1 MVSSCDRRI
10 GDVPAASDMNP
21 RSTRSSSW
29 IRNYRFGCIGRAM
42 NVGNQYRVPPN
53 RTAPPQIPHPVFAAG
68 IGSNYQLEITNYQ
81 FSIIFHLD
89 RVKFR
94 SPSIESGDWF
104 AFLWRKT
111 ETGAR
116 EAQDHTGADFRLHQD
131 RDPHASC
138 AGRR

>member
-29 IRNYRFGCIGRAM
+29 IRNYRFGCIARAM
-42 NVGNQYRVPPN
+42 NVGNQYHVPPN
-53 RTAPPQIPHPVFAAG
+53 RTAPAPNPAPSLSPPGSA
-68 IGSNYQLEITNYQ
+68 SNYQLEITRYQ

-94 SPSIESGDWF
+94 PAKARDWV

-116 EAQDHTGADFRLHQD
+116 EAQNHTGADFRLHQD
-131 RDPHASC
+131 RD
-138 AGRR
+138 